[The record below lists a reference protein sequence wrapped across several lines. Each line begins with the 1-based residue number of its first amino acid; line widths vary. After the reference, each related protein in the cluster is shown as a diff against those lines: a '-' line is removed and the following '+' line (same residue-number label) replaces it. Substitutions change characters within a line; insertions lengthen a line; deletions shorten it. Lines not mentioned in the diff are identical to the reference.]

1 MEKKKVMNRF
11 LLITL
16 FLLTALN
23 ADVSICTD
31 KLETTNKYIECL
43 KKEVNNS
50 KSVEDINFLAGYLV
64 TKNRFDE
71 AINLYK
77 QVTLQDD
84 AKAMYYLGGIYE
96 EQKKEY
102 DLAVKWFKKAADKNY
117 KDSVFRVGS
126 ILEKELLKED
136 EAIAYYQEWIKKGN
150 VEAYNYLG
158 NLYLDKEDFQK
169 AKKEYLKGA
178 KKASKESY
186 YLLGSLHEAYIEN
199 GLDDAIDYYKEGA
212 ELGEYKSI
220 YNLAVLYDNMAKY
233 DKSQI
238 WYKRAMALNNKD
250 AYFGYG
256 HMLRKKGDLK
266 GALSALEEL
275 GKLGDGRGYWGMAQI
290 YINEYNDF
298 EKCKE
303 YCLKTIENGN
313 ARGASLLGYIY
324 SNDFKDKEK
333 AIKWYTKAYEMKD
346 CKGTENLV
354 IVYEKLND
362 ENKSMEWLDK
372 ADAIGCGFA
381 GFRRGYDYHDKKDYK
396 NAIKWYKRSAKLG
409 SMKAANNLG
418 NIYQRDLKDKEK
430 AIYWYKKASKL
441 GSKRAKKQLKKLK
454 AQK

>member
-1 MEKKKVMNRF
+1 MNRF
-11 LLITL
+11 LLIIL

-71 AINLYK
+71 AINFYK

-126 ILEKELLKED
+126 ILEKKLLKED

-199 GLDDAIDYYKEGA
+199 GLNDAIDYYKEGA

-220 YNLAVLYDNMAKY
+220 YNLAANY
-233 DKSQI
+233 DKLLEYKKAEP
-238 WYKRAMALNNKD
+238 WYKKSMALGNKD
-250 AYFGYG
+250 AYDAYGY
-256 HMLRKKGDLK
+256 MLAKKGDAK
-266 GALSALEEL
+266 EALEIFQRL
-275 GKLGDGRGYWGMAQI
+275 ANLNDSRGYIGMARV
-290 YINEYNDF
+290 YVNEYKDYENTKKYRLKAF
-298 EKCKE
+298 EM
-303 YCLKTIENGN
+303 GN
-313 ARGASLLGYIY
+313 PEGASGIGYLY
-324 SNDFKDKEK
+324 AEHFKDYKK
-333 AIKWYTKAYEMKD
+333 AIKWYTKAYEMGD
-346 CKGTENLV
+346 CDGTEDLA
-354 IVYEKLND
+354 ITYEVDLKD
-362 ENKSMEWLDK
+362 EKKYNEWLDK
-372 ADAIGCGFA
+372 ADAMGCGFA

>member
-1 MEKKKVMNRF
+1 MNRF

-31 KLETTNKYIECL
+31 KLETTNQYIECL

-50 KSVEDINFLAGYLV
+50 KSIEDINFLAGYLV

-71 AINLYK
+71 AINFYK
-77 QVTLQDD
+77 QATLQDD

-126 ILEKELLKED
+126 ILEKKLLKED

-199 GLDDAIDYYKEGA
+199 GLNDAIYYYKEGA

-220 YNLAVLYDNMAKY
+220 YNLAANY
-233 DKSQI
+233 DKLLEYKKAEP
-238 WYKRAMALNNKD
+238 WYKKSMALGNKD
-250 AYFGYG
+250 AYDAYGY
-256 HMLRKKGDLK
+256 MLAKKGDAK
-266 GALSALEEL
+266 EALEIFQRLANLNDSRGYIGMARVYVNEYKDYENEKKYALKAIEL
-275 GKLGDGRGYWGMAQI
+275 GDADGAVMIGYM
-290 YINEYNDF
+290 
-298 EKCKE
+298 
-303 YCLKTIENGN
+303 
-313 ARGASLLGYIY
+313 Y
-324 SNDFKDKEK
+324 SNHLNDKEK

-346 CKGTENLV
+346 CDGTENLAF
-354 IVYEKLND
+354 VYRDKYKDNDKYLYWMEKAFN
-362 ENKSMEWLDK
+362 
-372 ADAIGCGFA
+372 IGCSSSG
-381 GFRRGYDYHDKKDYK
+381 HDIGTYYLTEKKD
-396 NAIKWYKRSAKLG
+396 IKTAMLWYE
-409 SMKAANNLG
+409 KAANLGYMSSAKNLAILYKTELD
-418 NIYQRDLKDKEK
+418 NNDK
-430 AIYWYKKASKL
+430 AIYWYKRADRL
-441 GSKRAKKQLKKLK
+441 GYKGAKKQLKKLE